1 MDEYDKYRVKLKEKL
16 KYIKKENIS
25 CLVCEKKTDNE
36 NIKGVAVENKIG
48 QQKPTYFDCDSKKIN
63 FFRTSKKQKIVLQI
77 LRTKCKSYKKQTECT
92 YEKKKISFNI
102 KLKSKSKIKMR

>member
-36 NIKGVAVENKIG
+36 NIKGVAVEN
-48 QQKPTYFDCDSKKIN
+48 
-63 FFRTSKKQKIVLQI
+63 
-77 LRTKCKSYKKQTECT
+77 
-92 YEKKKISFNI
+92 
-102 KLKSKSKIKMR
+102 

>member
-1 MDEYDKYRVKLKEKL
+1 MDEYHKYRVKLKEKL

-48 QQKPTYFDCDSKKIN
+48 QQKPTYFDCG
-63 FFRTSKKQKIVLQI
+63 F
-77 LRTKCKSYKKQTECT
+77 
-92 YEKKKISFNI
+92 I
-102 KLKSKSKIKMR
+102 KLTFLERVKNKK